1 MADENE
7 VVEEKKSSIVPMMLV
22 GIVCVVLGAGGTYAL
37 TGNSK
42 DTPASTESSDIEK
55 SGGESAV
62 GSAIES
68 GSSTTVPTVCTPSL
82 GSFTI
87 NLRDPTGAHK
97 LQMEISVQV
106 PCASKKKIE
115 DKQAEISHSINM
127 LASDYT
133 VSELNGL
140 NGRSKLKDEIY
151 VRVKNII
158 EPVKIDNVFFTKFI
172 IN

>member
-7 VVEEKKSSIVPMMLV
+7 AVEEKKSSIVPMMLV
-22 GIVCVVLGAGGTYAL
+22 GIICIALGAGGTFFVV
-37 TGNSK
+37 GNSNEA
-42 DTPASTESSDIEK
+42 PASTEVSDIE
-55 SGGESAV
+55 GGGAESAV
-62 GSAIES
+62 AS
-68 GSSTTVPTVCTPSL
+68 GSSTAVPTVCTPSL

-115 DKQAEISHSINM
+115 DKQAEISHTINM

-133 VSELNGL
+133 VTQLNGL
-140 NGRSKLKDEIY
+140 DGRSELKDQIHL
-151 VRVKNII
+151 RVKKII
-158 EPVKIDNVFFTKFI
+158 EPVQIDNVFFTKFI